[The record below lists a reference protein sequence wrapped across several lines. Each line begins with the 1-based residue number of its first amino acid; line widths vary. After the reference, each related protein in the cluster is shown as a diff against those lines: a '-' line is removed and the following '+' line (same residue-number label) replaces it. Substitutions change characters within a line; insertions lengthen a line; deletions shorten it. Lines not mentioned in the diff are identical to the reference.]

1 MTNFE
6 KFKDDILRIT
16 NEENSVIAVTKTGV
30 KACHHIKCETCK
42 FDSAPE
48 CGLARI
54 NWLYEEYKVKPAI
67 SSKTYYFLKSLPE
80 GVRIK
85 RSDGML
91 YMQVGDKIVD
101 TSYYGNQFIPAF
113 PIEQNKWFEV
123 SDLLTWEVVE

>member
-6 KFKDDILRIT
+6 KYRDEILRIT
-16 NEENSVIAVTKTGV
+16 NELDQTVAVTENGPV
-30 KACHHIKCETCK
+30 ACSDTTCQECKLLADTWCGET
-42 FDSAPE
+42 
-48 CGLARI
+48 RI

-67 SSKTYYFLKSLPE
+67 SSKAYCFLKSLPE

-101 TSYYGNQFIPAF
+101 TPYYGNQFIPAF
-113 PIEQNKWFEV
+113 PIEENKWFEV
-123 SDLLTWEVVE
+123 SDLLTWEVKG